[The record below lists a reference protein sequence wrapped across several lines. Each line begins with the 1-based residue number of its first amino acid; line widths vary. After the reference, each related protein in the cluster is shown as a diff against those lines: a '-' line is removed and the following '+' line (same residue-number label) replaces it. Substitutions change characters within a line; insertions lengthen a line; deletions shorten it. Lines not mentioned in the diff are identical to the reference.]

1 MTRARI
7 RRSRPTDHL
16 DSPVAGEIEGLGFT
30 CYRLVATSDG
40 LQPVELMFITS
51 RMGAFT
57 R

>member
-1 MTRARI
+1 MTRARS
-7 RRSRPTDHL
+7 RRSRLIDL
-16 DSPVAGEIEGLGFT
+16 DSAVAGEIDGLGFT

-40 LQPVELMFITS
+40 FQPVELMFITS